1 MAYVGY
7 EKLRQHFGLAAALP
21 AFRREKLV
29 APIE

>member
-7 EKLRQHFGLAAALP
+7 EKLRQQFGLTVAFP